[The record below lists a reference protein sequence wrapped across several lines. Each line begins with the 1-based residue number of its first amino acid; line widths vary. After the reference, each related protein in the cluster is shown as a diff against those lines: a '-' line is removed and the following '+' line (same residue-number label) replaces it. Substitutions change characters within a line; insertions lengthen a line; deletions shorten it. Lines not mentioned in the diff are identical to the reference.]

1 MSPILRSRRSSPRLN
16 ALVANCNSKYTPID
30 FRRVRVTTV
39 HKPTKPIPTVEPAHA
54 PVIVPPSEPISQPI
68 LPSIFTLST
77 ITPILPSEPIL
88 PNIFPA
94 QPIPII
100 PTIPIPPL
108 PPTNTFQ
115 QSPLTIIQN
124 DLSGDIIPNPF
135 LQYTYGTNAY
145 KQLCCY
151 SPKRIRFDTTN
162 IIIPHPLPNF
172 ITNVNPSGVSR
183 RCQRFL
189 VTFKNYI
196 TSFSY
201 GEKLKISRENA
212 YYEAVHFLKQ
222 IFRYEES
229 ILDTS
234 IGIRSNLNQNDLHLI
249 IDDTLLDNI
258 DHNLFDDPI
267 PATTTITTTT
277 LGSSSPLIIYDP
289 NDYDFGYDHN
299 TTTSSVTFDTSEHF
313 TVNFDSD
320 NEDDFL
326 PIEI

>member
-1 MSPILRSRRSSPRLN
+1 MSPILRSRRTSPRLIAAN
-16 ALVANCNSKYTPID
+16 ALGSNCISKYIPID
-30 FRRVRVTTV
+30 FRRAPTIR
-39 HKPTKPIPTVEPAHA
+39 KPTKSIPEPIPLTIAHPIPDA
-54 PVIVPPSEPISQPI
+54 IPQSEPQSNHYM

-88 PNIFPA
+88 PIISPS
-94 QPIPII
+94 I
-100 PTIPIPPL
+100 PTIPIIPL
-108 PPTNTFQ
+108 PPTNSFQ
-115 QSPLTIIQN
+115 QSPLTIIQSN
-124 DLSGDIIPNPF
+124 SSTDIIPNPF
-135 LQYTYGTNAY
+135 LQYTYVQNGG

-172 ITNVNPSGVSR
+172 ITNVNPTGVSK
-183 RCQRFL
+183 RCRRFL

-201 GEKLKISRENA
+201 GERLQITRENA

-222 IFRYEES
+222 VLHYEES

-249 IDDTLLDNI
+249 IDDSLLDNI
-258 DHNLFDDPI
+258 DHDLFNDTI
-267 PATTTITTTT
+267 PAITTTT
-277 LGSSSPLIIYDP
+277 TNIGSTSPLIVYDP
-289 NDYDFGYDHN
+289 NDYDFGYEQ
-299 TTTSSVTFDTSEHF
+299 TTTASSITFDTSEHF

-320 NEDDFL
+320 NEDDLL

>member
-1 MSPILRSRRSSPRLN
+1 MAPILRSRRTSPRLN
-16 ALVANCNSKYTPID
+16 ALVTNCHSKYTPID
-30 FRRVRVTTV
+30 FRSRRVTPIRKIT
-39 HKPTKPIPTVEPAHA
+39 KPTPTVES
-54 PVIVPPSEPISQPI
+54 VLPSEPIPIAPSNI
-68 LPSIFTLST
+68 LPSIFSLST

-88 PNIFPA
+88 PIT
-94 QPIPII
+94 IPTTI
-100 PTIPIPPL
+100 PTISTTPL
-108 PPTNTFQ
+108 PLVPTNSTNSFQ
-115 QSPLTIIQN
+115 QMPLTIIQN
-124 DLSGDIIPNPF
+124 DSSNNDIIPNPF
-135 LQYTYGTNAY
+135 LQNTYVPNGY
-145 KQLCCY
+145 KQPCCY

-162 IIIPHPLPNF
+162 IIIPHPLPHF
-172 ITNVNPSGVSR
+172 ITNVNPTGIAR
-183 RCQRFL
+183 RCKRFL
-189 VTFKNYI
+189 VTFKNHI

-222 IFRYEES
+222 IFRHEES